1 MRFGRLVMYKRT
13 KHFSFGR
20 PLHTLQQ
27 AVTFFS
33 SFPFETELE
42 HLIDMITGMKNSLS
56 QLVRRISEREALEDS
71 GDLVFDTDQNFTQNV
86 LQSVRENCKRNSYVI
101 INNAVICIKLIG
113 VDRVIE

>member
-1 MRFGRLVMYKRT
+1 
-13 KHFSFGR
+13 
-20 PLHTLQQ
+20 
-27 AVTFFS
+27 
-33 SFPFETELE
+33 
-42 HLIDMITGMKNSLS
+42 MITGMKNSLS